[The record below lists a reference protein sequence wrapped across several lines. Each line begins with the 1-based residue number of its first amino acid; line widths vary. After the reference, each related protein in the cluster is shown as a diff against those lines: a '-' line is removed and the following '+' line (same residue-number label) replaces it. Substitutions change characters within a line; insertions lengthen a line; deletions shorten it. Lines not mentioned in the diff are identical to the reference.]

1 MMSLVSAL
9 RDQRIA
15 HNRRLQ
21 DPTSREDREGSKVR
35 APMASYAFKAAAA
48 GMIRRLIGSGRFER
62 MMMMMMTRVL
72 PQLRP
77 CWLACR

>member
-1 MMSLVSAL
+1 
-9 RDQRIA
+9 
-15 HNRRLQ
+15 
-21 DPTSREDREGSKVR
+21 
-35 APMASYAFKAAAA
+35 MASYAFKAAAA

-77 CWLACR
+77 CWLARR